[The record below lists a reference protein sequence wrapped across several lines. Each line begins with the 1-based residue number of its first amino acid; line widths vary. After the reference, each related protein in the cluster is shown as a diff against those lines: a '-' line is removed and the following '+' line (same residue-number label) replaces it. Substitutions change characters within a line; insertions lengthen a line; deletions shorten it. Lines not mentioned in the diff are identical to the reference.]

1 MLQTLRSW
9 TTTTTR
15 SFGAGAAAGAAA
27 KGQPAAKAPAK
38 APTKPAAKTPAKPPV
53 KPPVKPAPKKPQTT
67 LGKDQLTLSPK
78 VPTPK
83 PVVPVTP
90 PPPPEPPV
98 AESTAKAIEAA
109 MKGERVR
116 VKAPKVEQPFLLAV
130 EPVGGGAGEATKTT
144 TITFGVQRVTVA
156 IAAGQA
162 DDAALLRALNVLVQV
177 PNDLRATIAA
187 VHIEDV
193 SVEGDRFSMEMKE
206 LNGRTVNV
214 GFKRTGTEGDIA
226 VYEMTAEGQTV
237 TLKAAPEEDLPWEM
251 ARAAQLV
258 TQISPNHRKVL
269 KLIEIHNEANPMD
282 AYWEKT
288 YNMPGFVSA
297 ATATQSKIQF
307 WNGNRNMYEA
317 TFHHEVGHLVGQRL
331 SKKNDS
337 FVPEGWEAAAT
348 ADAKVPTSYA
358 AASMVEDFAE
368 SYSAYVALRNG
379 RPAYSAGAK
388 DLAEFEAKYPNRA
401 KLLAEFYTAEM
412 SAPEPKGG
420 SLNGLSQ
427 SAFSRGVACPC
438 PTCQSK

>member
-15 SFGAGAAAGAAA
+15 TYGAGAAAGAAA
-27 KGQPAAKAPAK
+27 KGQPAAKTPAK
-38 APTKPAAKTPAKPPV
+38 APTKPAAKVPTKPAA
-53 KPPVKPAPKKPQTT
+53 KPPVKPAPKKPQTP

-78 VPTPK
+78 VPTPTPK
-83 PVVPVTP
+83 PVAP
-90 PPPPEPPV
+90 PPPPEAPV

-116 VKAPKVEQPFLLAV
+116 VKAPKVEQPFSLAV
-130 EPVGGGAGEATKTT
+130 EPVGGGAGEGLKTT
-144 TITFGVQRVTVA
+144 TITFGVQKVTVA

-187 VHIEDV
+187 VHVEDV
-193 SVEGDRFSMEMKE
+193 TAEGDRFSMEMKE

-214 GFKRTGTEGDIA
+214 GFKRTGTEGDLA

-258 TQISPNHRKVL
+258 TQISPKHRKVV

-331 SKKNDS
+331 SKKGDS
-337 FVPEGWEAAAT
+337 FVPEGWEDAAK

-358 AASMVEDFAE
+358 GASMVEDFAE
-368 SYSAYVALRNG
+368 SYSVYVTLRNG
-379 RPAYSAGAK
+379 RPAYAAGTK
-388 DLAEFEAKYPNRA
+388 DLAEFEEKYPNRA
-401 KLLAEFYTAEM
+401 KLLAAFYEAEM

-420 SLNGLSQ
+420 GVAGLSQ

-438 PTCQSK
+438 PTCRSK

>member
-1 MLQTLRSW
+1 MLQALRSW

-15 SFGAGAAAGAAA
+15 TYGAGAAAGAAA
-27 KGQPAAKAPAK
+27 KGQPAAKTPAK
-38 APTKPAAKTPAKPPV
+38 APTKPAAKGPTKPAA
-53 KPPVKPAPKKPQTT
+53 KPPVKPAPKKPQTP

-78 VPTPK
+78 VPTPTPK
-83 PVVPVTP
+83 PVAP
-90 PPPPEPPV
+90 PPPPEAPV

-116 VKAPKVEQPFLLAV
+116 VKAPKVEQPFSLAV
-130 EPVGGGAGEATKTT
+130 EPVGGAGEGPKTT
-144 TITFGVQRVTVA
+144 TITFGVQKVTVA

-187 VHIEDV
+187 VHVEDV

-214 GFKRTGTEGDIA
+214 SFKRTGTEGDLA

-258 TQISPNHRKVL
+258 TQISPKHRKVV

-331 SKKNDS
+331 SKKGDS
-337 FVPEGWEAAAT
+337 FVPEGWEDAAK

-358 AASMVEDFAE
+358 GASMVEDFAE
-368 SYSAYVALRNG
+368 SYSAYVTLRNG
-379 RPAYSAGAK
+379 RPAYAAGAK

-401 KLLAEFYTAEM
+401 KLLAAFYDAEM

-420 SLNGLSQ
+420 GLSGLSQ

-438 PTCQSK
+438 PTCRSK